1 MSRLDILLIL
11 LRTAFGVV
19 VPLSFVAILVWMERR
34 GAGFFQDRAG
44 PNRCNIMGFRAAGL
58 VQNLADG
65 VKLMFKED
73 VVPAH
78 ITHKFYFILAP
89 VLVFVTALLCFAV
102 IPFAD
107 ALVVGGSTY
116 LMQPVPFDIGILWF
130 LAIVGFGVYGIILA
144 GWSSHNK
151 YGVLGGLRAASQVIS
166 YEIPMGLALVSL
178 LAVYGTVN
186 LSEMAQF
193 QGQLLFGFIPMW
205 GVVLQP
211 LGVIIFVIAAFAET
225 NRTPFDLA
233 EGESEIVAGFHVE
246 YSSMKFAL
254 FFLGEY
260 VAMFVSSALI
270 VTLYFGSYQV
280 PWLATETMIFYAFE
294 VGIALMISLPIGAYL
309 FAGWIRKN
317 NKSHYHRPN
326 DPRRREATVYIGLLW
341 LAVVLLEAV
350 LLGYLLSAQSG
361 IADRLLVLILQTVT
375 FLIKTTMM
383 CFVYVWVRWTLPR
396 FRYDQLQK
404 IGWQKLMPLALLNIF
419 ITSAV
424 IVFFGSR
431 GTAL

>member
-1 MSRLDILLIL
+1 MVL
-11 LRTAFGVV
+11 LRIAFGAF
-19 VPLSFVAILVWMERR
+19 VPLSFVAVLVWMERR
-34 GAGFFQDRAG
+34 GAGYFQDRSG
-44 PNRCNIMGFRAAGL
+44 PNRCNVMGFRAGGL
-58 VQNLADG
+58 IQNLADG
-65 VKLMFKED
+65 VKLIFKED
-73 VVPAH
+73 VVPGH
-78 ITHKFYFILAP
+78 IKHKFYFILAP
-89 VLVFVTALLCFAV
+89 MLVFVTALLCFAV

-107 ALVVGGSTY
+107 ILVIGESQYV
-116 LMQPVPFDIGILWF
+116 MQAIPMDVGILWF

-151 YGVLGGLRAASQVIS
+151 YGVLGGLRAAAQVIS

-186 LSEMAQF
+186 MTEMAQF
-193 QGQLLFGFIPMW
+193 QGRLLFGFIPMW

-211 LGVIIFVIAAFAET
+211 LGVIIFVVAAFAET

-270 VTLYFGSYQV
+270 VTLYFGSYQI
-280 PWLATETMIFYAFE
+280 PWLATETLVEYSRTVVICLMLATP
-294 VGIALMISLPIGAYL
+294 ALAWL
-309 FAGWIRKN
+309 FGQWMKKN
-317 NKSHYHRPN
+317 NRSHYPRPN
-326 DPRRREATVYIGLLW
+326 DPRERETKVYLAILW
-341 LAVVLLEAV
+341 TMVVFIEVVLIAYLAFAV
-350 LLGYLLSAQSG
+350 GG
-361 IADRLLVLILQTVT
+361 VADRILVTLLQVTT

-383 CFVYVWVRWTLPR
+383 CFVYIWVRWTLPR

-404 IGWQKLMPLALLNIF
+404 IGWEKLMPLALLNIF

-424 IVFFGSR
+424 IVSLG
-431 GTAL
+431 

>member
-1 MSRLDILLIL
+1 MSALDFLMVL
-11 LRTAFGVV
+11 LRILFGAF
-19 VPLSFVAILVWMERR
+19 VPLSFIAVLVWMERR

-44 PNRCNIMGFRAAGL
+44 PNRCHVMGFRAGGL
-58 VQNLADG
+58 IQNLADG
-65 VKLMFKED
+65 VKLIFKED
-73 VVPAH
+73 VVPGH

-89 VLVFVTALLCFAV
+89 MLVFVTALLCFAV

-107 ALVVGGSTY
+107 VLVIGEKHY
-116 LMQPVPFDIGILWF
+116 MMQAIPSDIGILWF
-130 LAIVGFGVYGIILA
+130 LAVVGFGVYGIILA

-151 YGVLGGLRAASQVIS
+151 YGVLGGLRAAAQVIS

-178 LAVYGTVN
+178 LAVYSTVS
-186 LSEMAQF
+186 LTEMAQF

-211 LGVIIFVIAAFAET
+211 IGVIIFIIAAFAET

-233 EGESEIVAGFHVE
+233 EGESEIVAGFHIE

-260 VAMFVSSALI
+260 VAMFTSSALI
-270 VTLYFGSYQV
+270 VTLYFGSYQI
-280 PWLATETMIFYAFE
+280 PWFATETLVSYAKPVAIF
-294 VGIALMISLPIGAYL
+294 LMLVLPLLVY
-309 FAGWIRKN
+309 FFTGWIKKN
-317 NKSHYHRPN
+317 NRSHYVRVD
-326 DPRRREATVYIGLLW
+326 DPRVREANVYVGLLW
-341 LAVVLLEAV
+341 AAVVLLEVV
-350 LLGYLLSAQSG
+350 LLGYLLFAVSG
-361 IADRLLVLILQTVT
+361 TADRILVTLLQIVT

-383 CFVYVWVRWTLPR
+383 CFVYIWVRWTLPR

-404 IGWQKLMPLALLNIF
+404 IGWEKLMPLALLNIF

-424 IVFFGSR
+424 IVSFG
-431 GTAL
+431 